1 VFLTVS
7 SLAVP
12 DPAEDEDGRD
22 VGGLP
27 FASVPLLP
35 T

>member
-1 VFLTVS
+1 VFLTDS
-7 SLAVP
+7 SLAAP
-12 DPAEDEDGRD
+12 DPGAEDDERD